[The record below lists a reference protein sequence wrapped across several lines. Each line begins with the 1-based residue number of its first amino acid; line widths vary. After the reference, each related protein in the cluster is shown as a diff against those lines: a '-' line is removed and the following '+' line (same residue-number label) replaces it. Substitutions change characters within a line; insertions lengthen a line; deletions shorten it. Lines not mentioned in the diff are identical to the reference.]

1 MWPSSSARRS
11 SGPCGR
17 RGCADAECS
26 RGTSSSLLAGGMARS
41 RDLDLA
47 DARDGGAGG
56 DVVRE
61 QPERAGLGLGF
72 DRPPDR
78 VAAGA
83 AGRERGLM
91 AKRAVVAL
99 ERGEDDAAL
108 LRLVTVVEQV
118 TRHGSS
124 LLYGHG

>member
-1 MWPSSSARRS
+1 MVEPPLRRKRALT
-11 SGPCGR
+11 G
-17 RGCADAECS
+17 
-26 RGTSSSLLAGGMARS
+26 
-41 RDLDLA
+41 DLHLGN
-47 DARDGGAGG
+47 ARDGGAGG

-61 QPERAGLGLGF
+61 LPERVGLGLGL

-83 AGRERGLM
+83 ARPERGLM
-91 AKRAVVAL
+91 PKRALVAL

-124 LLYGHG
+124 LLPGGGCDIRGAP